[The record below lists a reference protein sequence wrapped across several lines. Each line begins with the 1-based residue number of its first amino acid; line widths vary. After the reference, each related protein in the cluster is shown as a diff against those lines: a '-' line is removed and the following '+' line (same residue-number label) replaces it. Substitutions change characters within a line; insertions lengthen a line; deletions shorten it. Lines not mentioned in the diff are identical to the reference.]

1 MISQLNFL
9 TSVSFWC
16 MVAIAILGVLQQQGI
31 ISSEILNALTIILSS
46 VVGIRA
52 KNQLTDAINPP
63 VQAKLS

>member
-1 MISQLNFL
+1 
-9 TSVSFWC
+9 